1 MEVRLPN
8 LGEDT
13 ESGTVASVFVKPG
26 DRVEQDQPLIE
37 LESEK
42 AVASVPSPAPG
53 RVAAVHVEE
62 GQDIRT
68 GTLIVTLEDDDAGD
82 SGPED
87 AAPERERGG
96 AQPRPAEDGAA
107 PPTRPKLGP
116 RATKPDSPPSPAK
129 PSSLPDG
136 VAPPASP
143 SIRKI
148 ARDLGL
154 DLGKVRGTARGGR
167 IVLGDLRD
175 YIARLEAG
183 QGSRETRDAPPPR
196 VDFARWG
203 AVSSTAATSIRK
215 TIAQRMSESWHRI
228 PHVTQ
233 FGEADITDLD
243 KRRREWAD
251 RYKEQGARLTL
262 TPVILRALART
273 MERHPLLN
281 SSLDESNWTIV
292 RKDYCHFGLAV
303 DTEAGLLVP
312 VIRDVDAKSLL
323 DIAREV
329 ESLGERA
336 RERKLTREELQGGS
350 FTLSNQG
357 GIGGTWFTPIINYP
371 EAAILGV
378 GRGRKVVSLTD
389 GKPEARLMLPLAVS
403 HDHRVVDGADGVRFL
418 VDLVRG
424 LEELP
429 DSEFELG

>member
-1 MEVRLPN
+1 
-8 LGEDT
+8 
-13 ESGTVASVFVKPG
+13 
-26 DRVEQDQPLIE
+26 
-37 LESEK
+37 
-42 AVASVPSPAPG
+42 
-53 RVAAVHVEE
+53 
-62 GQDIRT
+62 
-68 GTLIVTLEDDDAGD
+68 
-82 SGPED
+82 
-87 AAPERERGG
+87 
-96 AQPRPAEDGAA
+96 
-107 PPTRPKLGP
+107 
-116 RATKPDSPPSPAK
+116 
-129 PSSLPDG
+129 
-136 VAPPASP
+136 
-143 SIRKI
+143 
-148 ARDLGL
+148 
-154 DLGKVRGTARGGR
+154 
-167 IVLGDLRD
+167 
-175 YIARLEAG
+175 
-183 QGSRETRDAPPPR
+183 
-196 VDFARWG
+196 
-203 AVSSTAATSIRK
+203 
-215 TIAQRMSESWHRI
+215 MSESWHRI

-323 DIAREV
+323 EIAREV

-418 VDLVRG
+418 VDLVRE